1 MVRRIIGDL
10 LELCIVVLFVR
21 IMFTWFPITP
31 GTSAARVERALGR
44 VTDPL
49 LSRVRR
55 LVPPVRFGAGALLDL
70 SPIIIFVVLLILRGI
85 F

>member
-1 MVRRIIGDL
+1 MALRLIGDVI
-10 LELCIVVLFVR
+10 ELYIVVLFVR

-31 GTSAARVERALGR
+31 GTPAARVERALGK

-49 LSRVRR
+49 LTRVRR
-55 LVPPVRFGAGALLDL
+55 LVPPVRVGAGALDL
-70 SPIIIFVVLLILRGI
+70 SPIIIFVVLLILLRI

>member
-1 MVRRIIGDL
+1 MALRLIGDVIWL
-10 LELCIVVLFVR
+10 YIVVLFVR

-31 GTSAARVERALGR
+31 GTPAAKFEHAIGR

-49 LSRVRR
+49 LTRVRR
-55 LVPPVRFGAGALLDL
+55 LVPPVRIGAGALDL
-70 SPIIIFVVLLILRGI
+70 SPMIIFVVLIILLKI

>member
-1 MVRRIIGDL
+1 MALRLIGDL
-10 LELCIVVLFVR
+10 IELYIVVLFVR

-31 GTSAARVERALGR
+31 GTSAAKFEQAIGK

-49 LSRVRR
+49 LTRVRR
-55 LVPPVRFGAGALLDL
+55 LVPPVRIGAGALDL
-70 SPIIIFVVLLILRGI
+70 SPMIIFVVLIILLKI

>member
-1 MVRRIIGDL
+1 MALRLIGDL
-10 LELCIVVLFVR
+10 IELYLVILFVR

-31 GTSAARVERALGR
+31 GTPAARFERALGSI
-44 VTDPL
+44 TDPL

-55 LVPPVRFGAGALLDL
+55 VVPPVRVGAGALDL
-70 SPIIIFVVLLILRGI
+70 SPIIIFVVLLILLRI

>member
-1 MVRRIIGDL
+1 VALRLIGDL
-10 LELCIVVLFVR
+10 IELYIVVLFVR

-31 GTSAARVERALGR
+31 GTPAASVERALGK

-49 LSRVRR
+49 LTRVRR
-55 LVPPVRFGAGALLDL
+55 LVPPVRVGAGALDL
-70 SPIIIFVVLLILRGI
+70 SPIIIFVVLLILLRI

>member
-1 MVRRIIGDL
+1 MALRLIGDL
-10 LELCIVVLFVR
+10 IELYIVVLFVR

-31 GTSAARVERALGR
+31 GTAAARFEHAIGR

-55 LVPPVRFGAGALLDL
+55 LVPPVRIGAGALDL
-70 SPIIIFVVLLILRGI
+70 SPIIIFVVLLILLRI

>member
-1 MVRRIIGDL
+1 MALRLIGDL
-10 LELCIVVLFVR
+10 IELYLVVLFVR

-31 GTSAARVERALGR
+31 GTSAARVEQALGR

-55 LVPPVRFGAGALLDL
+55 IVPPVRFGAGALDL
-70 SPIIIFVVLLILRGI
+70 SPMIIFVVLLILLRI

>member
-1 MVRRIIGDL
+1 MALRLIGDL
-10 LELCIVVLFVR
+10 IELYLVILFVR

-31 GTSAARVERALGR
+31 GTPAALFERALGSI
-44 VTDPL
+44 TDPL

-55 LVPPVRFGAGALLDL
+55 VVPPVRVGAGALDL
-70 SPIIIFVVLLILRGI
+70 SPIIIFVVLLILLRI